1 MNGIIQHQNHGY
13 PFLKTKT
20 TLYITQYFSI
30 FWWGHIPQNLSL
42 RFKYLLFIFQDRPE
56 LVKKAISITTMFVS
70 SVSVDHSTMAVDRL
84 RNYLFSLLSIVSTL
98 KWGCNFMLRFCLFPY
113 QIPAATIAGDDFKLG
128 TRNYNCNKHDENED
142 VECAIC
148 LCKID
153 EDDEIRELR
162 CDHLFHKVCL
172 DRWVGYRRSTCPICR
187 SSLIPRQLVSG
198 MEVILFK
205 YCSFDDSSHR
215 ETWWLR

>member
-1 MNGIIQHQNHGY
+1 
-13 PFLKTKT
+13 
-20 TLYITQYFSI
+20 
-30 FWWGHIPQNLSL
+30 
-42 RFKYLLFIFQDRPE
+42 
-56 LVKKAISITTMFVS
+56 MFVS
-70 SVSVDHSTMAVDRL
+70 TFAFENSTMPIDKIGKHFV
-84 RNYLFSLLSIVSTL
+84 SLLSILSAL
-98 KWGCNFMLRFCLFPY
+98 AWAWNFLFRFSLFPY
-113 QIPAATIAGDDFKLG
+113 RIPATVSGDDFKLG
-128 TRNYNCNKHDENED
+128 SRNYNCKHESGDEDEV

-162 CDHLFHKVCL
+162 CDHLFHRVCL

-187 SSLIPRQLVSG
+187 SSLTPRQLVSG
-198 MEVILFK
+198 MEVIHFK

>member
-1 MNGIIQHQNHGY
+1 
-13 PFLKTKT
+13 
-20 TLYITQYFSI
+20 
-30 FWWGHIPQNLSL
+30 
-42 RFKYLLFIFQDRPE
+42 
-56 LVKKAISITTMFVS
+56 MFVS
-70 SVSVDHSTMAVDRL
+70 TFAFERSTMTTDKL
-84 RNYLFSLLSIVSTL
+84 GKHFISLLSVVSTL
-98 KWGCNFMLRFCLFPY
+98 AWAWNFLLRFSLFPY
-113 QIPAATIAGDDFKLG
+113 QIPSTVAGDDFKLG
-128 TRNYNCNKHDENED
+128 SRDHSCKHDSSDDD

-187 SSLIPRQLVSG
+187 SSLTPRQLVSG

>member
-1 MNGIIQHQNHGY
+1 
-13 PFLKTKT
+13 
-20 TLYITQYFSI
+20 
-30 FWWGHIPQNLSL
+30 
-42 RFKYLLFIFQDRPE
+42 
-56 LVKKAISITTMFVS
+56 MFVS
-70 SVSVDHSTMAVDRL
+70 TFAFEHSTMTMDKL
-84 RNYLFSLLSIVSTL
+84 GKYLFSLLSIVSAL
-98 KWGCNFMLRFCLFPY
+98 VWAWNFLLRFSLFPY
-113 QIPAATIAGDDFKLG
+113 QIPAAIGSHNFNCKHDSGDD
-128 TRNYNCNKHDENED
+128 DEV

-187 SSLIPRQLVSG
+187 TSLTPRQLISG
-198 MEVILFK
+198 REVILFK